1 MHVITYWKSWG
12 KISIRKLVDTSS
24 NFYMSRM
31 QKDWKRQSKHDI
43 WQRCSSR
50 FHFSHTGNGCE
61 NTKLE
66 NQQQN
71 PADSGKRRC
80 QSGIKN
86 RWNNQ
91 DFNIYNRNI
100 IWLWLGG
107 VKYIFI
113 IRKRETNWQEKQAF
127 HDNCRT
133 IYLHIYS
140 IARQFN
146 HFGEVLVGICMHLNY
161 TLILLLHLYMCKL

>member
-1 MHVITYWKSWG
+1 MSIWYLRIVRIFKILIFTTEILSDYGWG
-12 KISIRKLVDTSS
+12 
-24 NFYMSRM
+24 
-31 QKDWKRQSKHDI
+31 
-43 WQRCSSR
+43 
-50 FHFSHTGNGCE
+50 
-61 NTKLE
+61 
-66 NQQQN
+66 
-71 PADSGKRRC
+71 
-80 QSGIKN
+80 
-86 RWNNQ
+86 
-91 DFNIYNRNI
+91 
-100 IWLWLGG
+100 GG

-161 TLILLLHLYMCKL
+161 TLLLLLHLYMCKL